1 MMMSGLKVKGVL
13 IDFGDTLAYT
23 DWKAYDRYIEEIVA
37 VVRENRGSLGVDNV
51 RSMFT
56 SLYRSSSLGEMKSLE
71 DFWAIFLGR
80 LGVPC
85 DKSLIDRLER
95 IRKRFYVS
103 SFRLYEG
110 VPSVLS
116 VLRKKYR
123 LGLVSN
129 CGVGLMDVIRTL
141 GLTEFFDVIVLSY
154 EVGVRKPDERIYVE
168 AHEKMKLKGD
178 ECVFVADEIS
188 DLEGARRLGMRT
200 LLVRQ
205 GVSTFCEAEDLGFK
219 PDFEV
224 ECVAQIVDFL

>member
-1 MMMSGLKVKGVL
+1 MMNGLKVKGFL

-23 DWKAYDRYIEEIVA
+23 DGKAYDMYIEEIVA
-37 VVRENRGSLGVDNV
+37 VVRENRGSLDADNV
-51 RSMFT
+51 RSTFT

-71 DFWAIFLGR
+71 DFWTIFLGR
-80 LGVPC
+80 LGVSC
-85 DKSLIDRLER
+85 EKGLIDRLER

-103 SFRLYEG
+103 SFKLYEG

-116 VLRKKYR
+116 VLLKKYR
-123 LGLVSN
+123 LALVSN
-129 CGVGLMDVIRTL
+129 CCIGLMDVITAL
-141 GLTEFFDVIVLSY
+141 GLTEFFEVIVLSY

-168 AHEKMKLKGD
+168 ALKRMELKGD

-205 GVSTFCEAEDLGFK
+205 GVSTLCEVEDLGFK

-224 ECVAQIVDFL
+224 ERVAQIVDFL

>member
-1 MMMSGLKVKGVL
+1 MADLKVKGAL

-23 DWKAYDRYIEEIVA
+23 DEKAYDRYVEEIVA
-37 VVRENRGSLGVDNV
+37 VARENRDGLGTDTV
-51 RSMFT
+51 RSTFT
-56 SLYRSSSLGEMKSLE
+56 SLYRSSSSGEMKSIE
-71 DFWAIFLGR
+71 DFWSIFLGR
-80 LGVPC
+80 LGVSC
-85 DKSLIDRLER
+85 ENGLIDRLER

-116 VLRKKYR
+116 LLSKKYR
-123 LGLVSN
+123 LALVSN
-129 CGVGLMDVIRTL
+129 CGVGLMDAIKAL

-168 AHEKMKLKGD
+168 ALEKMGLKGD

-205 GVSTFCEAEDLGFK
+205 GVDTFCEAKDLGFK

-224 ECVAQIVDFL
+224 ERVAQIVDFL